1 VQKDK
6 TMKITKNELKQ
17 IIKEELQAVLL
28 EYNPTSTEFAPEER
42 TTLRIAGELQDAGF
56 GNPAAAQEVAK
67 AIDAAVLA
75 GISDEET
82 LKQKALNVGG
92 AGSTEIVAQ
101 LTNLT
106 KKANR
111 KRQMAM
117 KKPAKDGLGGALGS
131 WGRQLRRDIEK
142 MRQTR
147 GGVPPR

>member
-1 VQKDK
+1 
-6 TMKITKNELKQ
+6 MKITKNELKQ

-42 TTLRIAGELQDAGF
+42 TTLRIAGELQSSGF
-56 GNPAAAQEVAK
+56 GNPAAAQDVAK

-92 AGSTEIVAQ
+92 AGATQIVAQ

-117 KKPAKDGLGGALGS
+117 KKPAKDGLGSALGAA
-131 WGRQLRRDIEK
+131 GQKLKRDVEK
-142 MRQTR
+142 MRRKYTQ
-147 GGVPPR
+147 GGAPPQ

>member
-1 VQKDK
+1 
-6 TMKITKNELKQ
+6 MKITKNELKQ
-17 IIKEELQAVLL
+17 IIKEELKAVLL
-28 EYNPTSTEFAPEER
+28 EYDPGEEER
-42 TTLRIAGELQDAGF
+42 TTLRIARELQDAGF

-101 LTNLT
+101 LTDLT

-117 KKPAKDGLGGALGS
+117 KKPAKPGLGGALGAA
-131 WGRQLRRDIEK
+131 GRKLSKDVEK
-142 MRQTR
+142 MRRKYTDIEVNCF
-147 GGVPPR
+147 GP

>member
-1 VQKDK
+1 
-6 TMKITKNELKQ
+6 MKITKNELKQ
-17 IIKEELQAVLL
+17 IIKEELKAVLL
-28 EYNPTSTEFAPEER
+28 EYDPGEEER
-42 TTLRIAGELQDAGF
+42 TTLRIARELQDAGF

-101 LTNLT
+101 LTDLT

-117 KKPAKDGLGGALGS
+117 KKPAKPGLGGALGAA
-131 WGRQLRRDIEK
+131 GRK
-142 MRQTR
+142 
-147 GGVPPR
+147 